1 MNVATR
7 MKYILSLGLII
18 LIALIGAACSQRESG
33 EQVDQVTGYITDIQ
47 DQEILLSAG
56 PDGQPPM
63 WFSNVPSSLEVGQK
77 VTVIPDARAP
87 VSLEMPSHLMA
98 KKVNVIAQASDLPAK
113 LTEQEAVQQAIRDVG
128 FPYYAIDELTY
139 SSADATWYVRV
150 REWVNEV
157 FNSEHDEAVKTIV
170 VQDR

>member
-1 MNVATR
+1 MR
-7 MKYILSLGLII
+7 YIFSLGLII

-33 EQVDQVTGYITDIQ
+33 EQVDQVTGYILDIR

-77 VTVIPDARAP
+77 VTVIPDTQAP
-87 VSLEMPSHLMA
+87 VALEIPSHLLA
-98 KKVNVIAQASDLPAK
+98 KKVSVNAQASVHSHR
-113 LTEQEAVQQAIRDVG
+113 LTEQEAVQQAIRNVG
-128 FPYYAIDELTY
+128 SSYYAIEDVVY
-139 SSADATWYVRV
+139 SSADAAWHVRV

-157 FNSEHDEAVKTIV
+157 FNSEHDEVVKTIV
-170 VQDR
+170 VQER